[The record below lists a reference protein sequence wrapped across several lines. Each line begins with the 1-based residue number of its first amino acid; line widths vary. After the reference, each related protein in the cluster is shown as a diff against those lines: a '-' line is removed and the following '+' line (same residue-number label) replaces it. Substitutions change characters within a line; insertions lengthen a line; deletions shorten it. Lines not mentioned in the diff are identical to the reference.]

1 VTAHFRRDRRRRVS
15 ATFDPVEAALMRDL
29 TAQLV
34 ELVED
39 GVPTQ
44 TEDPFA
50 AALGIGPG
58 LPPEDAVL
66 ARLLPDAYTAPGTEP
81 DREQDENSHEF
92 RRYTEMGLRQVK
104 GGRARAVADVL
115 AGDPRDPVDVRLD
128 EADALTWLTVL
139 TDLRLALAA
148 RIGLATDA
156 DAEELDELAHRAA
169 LAAVRGTAGP
179 DVEQDPR
186 IGVHQVYTWL
196 GHLQESLVSS
206 MP

>member
-1 VTAHFRRDRRRRVS
+1 MTAHFRRDRRRRVA

-39 GVPTQ
+39 GMPTQ

-66 ARLLPDAYTAPGTEP
+66 ARLLPDAYTPPRTEP

-92 RRYTEMGLRQVK
+92 RRYTETGLRQVK

-115 AGDPRDPVDVRLD
+115 AGDPDDPVDVRLD
-128 EADALTWLTVL
+128 EADALVWLTVL
-139 TDLRLALAA
+139 T
-148 RIGLATDA
+148 
-156 DAEELDELAHRAA
+156 
-169 LAAVRGTAGP
+169 
-179 DVEQDPR
+179 
-186 IGVHQVYTWL
+186 GV
-196 GHLQESLVSS
+196 
-206 MP
+206 